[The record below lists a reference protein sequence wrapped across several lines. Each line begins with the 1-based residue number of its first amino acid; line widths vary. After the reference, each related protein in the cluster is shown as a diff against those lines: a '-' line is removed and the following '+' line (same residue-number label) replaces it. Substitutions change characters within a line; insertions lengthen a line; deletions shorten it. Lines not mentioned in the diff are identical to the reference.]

1 MDCYSSQKGYSV
13 KAAIDIGTNTTLLLV
28 AANDGQSLKI
38 LESQQQMP
46 RLGAGVDESKVL
58 SKKAMKR
65 VIASLKEFLK
75 IVNNKY
81 PEVDNIFVT
90 ATSAV
95 RDANNRA
102 TFIDLVEQETG
113 LQIQLLSGDEE
124 AQYTFLG
131 AQSMLDDIAGPKM
144 IIDIGG
150 GSTEIAYGD
159 EQLQDRYSYDMGCVR
174 FTERFLK
181 DDPSTNTQIEK
192 CRGAIKSVLAEY
204 GFDITDQ
211 TTLVGVAGTVTSL
224 AFIDLGL
231 SAYDPKALSGHI
243 ITKDGL
249 KEHIERFSDYNSNR
263 IEQEYPTVMKG
274 RGDIFMTGLFILDE
288 FMNIYGFKELITS
301 TGGIRH
307 GAILLNRDE

>member
-1 MDCYSSQKGYSV
+1 M

-38 LESQQQMP
+38 LESQQRMP

-65 VIASLKEFLK
+65 VIASLQEFLK

-81 PEVDNIFVT
+81 PKIDNIFVT

-131 AQSMLDDIAGPKM
+131 AQSMLDDTTGPKM

-159 EQLQDRYSYDMGCVR
+159 GQLQDRYSYNMGCVR

-181 DDPSTNTQIEK
+181 DDPPTNRQIEQ

-204 GFDITDQ
+204 GFDIVDQ

-249 KEHIERFSDYNSNR
+249 KEHIERFSNFNSNR

-274 RGDIFMTGLFILDE
+274 RGDIFLAGLLILE
-288 FMNIYGFKELITS
+288 GFMQEYNFEHLITS

-307 GAILLNRDE
+307 GTLIINTEK